1 MPKFIALCGYPKA
14 GKSEVQKIIS
24 ELYGYESVDDSE
36 ALREAGKILYNLT
49 DWHVSTQD
57 GKASLIDIGGT
68 QVTVRKALG
77 ELGKYFEAQD
87 PFHFPRLAIAK
98 AVSRAPKGQ
107 FVFASVRRDQPIF
120 FRETGEALIIEVTRK
135 GTEARDDFD
144 EYDRSCLDFSIENI
158 LDPDDL
164 TGSKA
169 RLRQRVAEM
178 LDPILARKPATSQ
191 APARELEPTG

>member
-24 ELYGYESVDDSE
+24 ELYGFESVDDSE
-36 ALREAGKILYNLT
+36 ALREAGKVLYNLT
-49 DWHVSTQD
+49 DWHVSTQA
-57 GKASLIDIGGT
+57 GKASLIDIAGKKI
-68 QVTVRKALG
+68 TVRKALG
-77 ELGKYFEAQD
+77 ELGKFFEAQD

-98 AVSRAPKGQ
+98 AVERAPKGQ

-120 FRETGEALIIEVTRK
+120 FRQTGDALIIEVTRK

-158 LDPDDL
+158 LDEEDL
-164 TGSKA
+164 EGSKA
-169 RLRQRVAEM
+169 RLRARVAEM
-178 LDPILARKPATSQ
+178 LDPILERKGAATAQ
-191 APARELEPTG
+191 IRRILEPTD